1 MKYSVFTVSTPEY
14 TIDDTISLLTQLGY
28 NGVEWRVSTPAPAT
42 IPQPYDYSSR
52 YWSFNKS
59 TLDLDSIL
67 EIASEI
73 RQKCKLSN
81 LEILSLTTYL
91 TPADKNKILNVVKA
105 ADIMGCRNIR
115 VNVPKYDSNIGYIS
129 LLNESIQNMKEILK
143 NIKDTGIRI
152 NFETHHGN
160 IAPSAS
166 SMYRFVSNF
175 DPQYVGVIYD
185 PGNMVHEGYENYE
198 MGLEILGD
206 YLAYIHVKNA
216 VWQQKFTI
224 APSTEESK
232 SSNEKWIDKCNIE
245 WNVQW
250 CPMNKGCANLKKLA
264 EALKKRGYCGYIS
277 VEDFSNE
284 KDTITKLIDNLKYLK
299 YIFEE
304 NDR

>member
-1 MKYSVFTVSTPEY
+1 MRYSVFTVSTPEY
-14 TIDDTISLLTQLGY
+14 NVDETVSILKQLGY
-28 NGVEWRVSTPAPAT
+28 DGLEWRVSKPAPAV
-42 IPQPYDYSSR
+42 IPQPYDYSNR

-67 EIASEI
+67 EIAPDI
-73 RQKCKLSN
+73 RQKCKESN

-91 TPADKNKILNVVKA
+91 CPVEKEKIINVVKA
-105 ADIMGCRNIR
+105 ADIMGCRNVR
-115 VNVPKYDSNIGYIS
+115 VNVPKYDFAIGYIS
-129 LLNESIQNMKEILK
+129 LLNESIKNMKEVLSEV
-143 NIKDTGIRI
+143 KDMGVRI

-160 IAPSAS
+160 ITPSAS

-175 DPQYVGVIYD
+175 DPEDVGVIYD

-216 VWQQKFTI
+216 LWRQTYKYPLPTGEFGVG
-224 APSTEESK
+224 
-232 SSNEKWIDKCNIE
+232 IDKLAGKLDSE
-245 WNVQW
+245 WNIQW
-250 CPMNKGCANLKKLA
+250 CPPDKGFVNFEKLA
-264 EALKKRGYCGYIS
+264 VALKKIGYSGYVS

-299 YIFEE
+299 NIFKE
-304 NDR
+304 ND

>member
-14 TIDDTISLLTQLGY
+14 NVDDTVSLLTQLGY
-28 NGVEWRVSTPAPAT
+28 NGVEWRVSNPAPEI

-59 TLDLDSIL
+59 TLSLDNIL
-67 EIASEI
+67 EIAPDI
-73 RQKCKLSN
+73 KQKCKASN

-91 TPADKNKILNVVKA
+91 LPADKEKILNVVKA
-105 ADIMGCRNIR
+105 ADIVGCRNVR
-115 VNVPKYDSNIGYIS
+115 VNVPKYDSSAGYIS
-129 LLNESIQNMKEILK
+129 LLNESIKNTKEVL
-143 NIKDTGIRI
+143 NDIKDTGVRI

-175 DPQYVGVIYD
+175 DPEDVGVIYD

-216 VWQQKFTI
+216 LWHQRYKASQ
-224 APSTEESK
+224 STGEFSAD
-232 SSNEKWIDKCNIE
+232 SDKCTDTLSVE

-250 CPMNKGCANLKKLA
+250 CPMNKGCANLEKLA
-264 EALKKRGYCGYIS
+264 EALKKKGYSGYVS

-284 KDTITKLIDNLKYLK
+284 KDTITKLIGNLKYLK
-299 YIFEE
+299 NIFKE

>member
-14 TIDDTISLLTQLGY
+14 TVDDTISLLTQLGY
-28 NGVEWRVSTPAPAT
+28 DGVEWRVSAPAPAT
-42 IPQPYDYSSR
+42 IPRPYDYSGR

-59 TLDLDSIL
+59 TLDIDNIL

-73 RQKCKLSN
+73 SKKCKLSN

-91 TPADKNKILNVVKA
+91 TPSDKNKILNVVKA
-105 ADIMGCRNIR
+105 ADIIGCRNVR
-115 VNVPKYDSNIGYIS
+115 VNVPRYDSKAGYAS
-129 LLNESIQNMKEILK
+129 LLNESIQNMKEILN
-143 NIKDTGIRI
+143 NIKDMGVRI

-175 DPQYVGVIYD
+175 DPEYVGVIYD

-216 VWQQKFTI
+216 VWQQSLATT
-224 APSTEESK
+224 PSTEEFALNNDK
-232 SSNEKWIDKCNIE
+232 WNERWNIE

-250 CPMNKGCANLKKLA
+250 CPMNKGCANIKKLA
-264 EALKKRGYCGYIS
+264 EALKKSGYRRYVS